1 MKPKPNPGVV
11 ERPTNLR
18 LLENF
23 AQEGAPEDCSDNGKP
38 NQREYCTQ
46 SNSFSCAN
54 THIPKSQIGNA
65 ITNQSSV
72 KVSAQS

>member
-23 AQEGAPEDCSDNGKP
+23 TQEGAPEYCSDNGEA
-38 NQREYCTQ
+38 NQREDCTQ
-46 SNSFSCAN
+46 SKSFSEAN
-54 THIPKSQIGNA
+54 PYTPKEPDWKRNY
-65 ITNQSSV
+65 
-72 KVSAQS
+72 